1 MREGPPP
8 QMKVAFILNPAAGH
22 GRAARR
28 WTRAYRQVAAACPDH
43 VVWTTAGP
51 GDGAVL
57 ARRALENGYTALVA
71 VGGDGT
77 LSEVVNGYLDAP
89 DTLRNRAALATWP
102 AGSGCD
108 FARHVGARPDP
119 RQLAALLT
127 AGTIRRLDVGRVSCR
142 DVTGRPTQRYFLNV
156 AALGLAGQVAAAVQR
171 GGKVLGGQ
179 LTYLAEAIRAI
190 TRARARYLQL
200 VIDERPEPPAP
211 YHLVVLANTSTFGG
225 GMRVAPGA
233 DPADGWL
240 DLVTVGEASRRELL
254 ALLTRV
260 RRGSHV
266 GRPGVTLRRARRLH
280 VTGEGSGPL
289 NVDGEAWGRSR
300 PPSRSFPAPSAGSSR
315 DRPLEST
322 AERCAGQST

>member
-1 MREGPPP
+1 MREGPLPWT
-8 QMKVAFILNPAAGH
+8 KFAFILNPAAGH

-28 WTRAYRQVAAACPDH
+28 WTRAYRQVTAACPDH

-89 DTLRNRAALATWP
+89 DTLRNRAAVATWP

-119 RQLAALLT
+119 QQLTALLT
-127 AGTIRRLDVGRVSCR
+127 RGAVRQLDVGRVTGR
-142 DVTGRPTQRYFLNV
+142 DAMGRPTQRYFLNV

-179 LTYLAEAIRAI
+179 LTYLAEALRAI
-190 TRARARYLQL
+190 TRARARHLQL
-200 VIDERPEPPAP
+200 VIDERPEPPAL

-240 DLVTVGEASRRELL
+240 DLVTVGAVSRGELL
-254 ALLTRV
+254 TLLMRV
-260 RRGSHV
+260 RRGRHV
-266 GRPGVTLRRARRLH
+266 GRPGVTLRRVRRLQ

-289 NVDGEAWGRSR
+289 NVDGEAWGAL
-300 PPSRSFPAPSAGSSR
+300 PA
-315 DRPLEST
+315 T
-322 AERCAGQST
+322 AEILPGAIQWIAS